1 MVAWGLETRNHPMPP
16 DSRRP
21 QKEVPMNIPRSLL
34 SVVLAAAFS
43 VTLLAQQAP
52 TGYHS
57 VTCIKVK
64 PENASEYRTWA
75 AEDSHKFAQAM
86 VDSGA
91 VTTWFRL
98 RSVIP
103 QGTSAECD
111 YLIISIYPGAPP
123 KPLDID
129 EMGAVLKK
137 AGMTVSA
144 KEFVDR
150 RSSLTQLVSNNIFQ
164 NKILVG
170 AAKKGD
176 YFMVNEMKV
185 SNMNDYLAFEKK
197 VWQPLAEA
205 MAKDGVRTG
214 WSLNV
219 RVLPRGS
226 DLKYQAVTVDIFPSW
241 DAVYKN
247 LPFADTFKRVHPD
260 MELGTTFETAEK
272 LRTIVSANLYH
283 VDDMVSS
290 TK

>member
-1 MVAWGLETRNHPMPP
+1 
-16 DSRRP
+16 
-21 QKEVPMNIPRSLL
+21 MNIPRSLL

-57 VTCIKVK
+57 VACIKVK

-123 KPLDID
+123 KPLEID

-185 SNMNDYLAFEKK
+185 SNMNDYLAYEKK

>member
-1 MVAWGLETRNHPMPP
+1 
-16 DSRRP
+16 
-21 QKEVPMNIPRSLL
+21 MNILRSLL

-57 VTCIKVK
+57 VACIKVK

-144 KEFVDR
+144 KEFVDH

-219 RVLPRGS
+219 RVLPTGS

-241 DAVYKN
+241 DAVYKS

-260 MELGTTFETAEK
+260 MELGTTFDTAEK